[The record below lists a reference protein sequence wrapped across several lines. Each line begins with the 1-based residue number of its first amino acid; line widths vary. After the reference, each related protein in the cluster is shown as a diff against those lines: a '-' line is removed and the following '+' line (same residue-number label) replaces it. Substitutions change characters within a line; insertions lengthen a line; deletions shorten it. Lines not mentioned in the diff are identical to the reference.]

1 MFPSQMRHL
10 PNGRDIVITWLIGRG
25 MIPAIHTPDSG
36 GRMASPAAPFL
47 TATDYRVIL
56 TMLIAAPR
64 GNPGVDLV
72 TERAIAK
79 ISDYLFARAAWE
91 ADARRRG
98 IDNPW

>member
-1 MFPSQMRHL
+1 
-10 PNGRDIVITWLIGRG
+10 
-25 MIPAIHTPDSG
+25 
-36 GRMASPAAPFL
+36 
-47 TATDYRVIL
+47 
-56 TMLIAAPR
+56 
-64 GNPGVDLV
+64 LV